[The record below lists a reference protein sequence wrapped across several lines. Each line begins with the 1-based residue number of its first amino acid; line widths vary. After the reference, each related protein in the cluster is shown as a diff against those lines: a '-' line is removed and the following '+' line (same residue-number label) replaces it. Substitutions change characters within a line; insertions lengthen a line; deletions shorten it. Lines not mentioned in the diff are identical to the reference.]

1 MSTRLN
7 NRRRQIEDAASA
19 LFSGRG
25 YAATSMRDIASTLDL
40 QGGSLYAH
48 VASKEALLWSIVDDA
63 AGRFH
68 AAVRPIAEGRGG
80 AAERLRA
87 MVHAH
92 VGVLADGLERASVY
106 LYEWAFLA
114 PERRELIA
122 ASRSAYQ
129 AMFERVIA
137 EGQASGELVG
147 EPEPK
152 LAAIFVLSALNALPR
167 WYRADG
173 PLSLGE
179 VAERYAGLF
188 LRGLTAP
195 SSVLPAGHRDP
206 GATQPPSHRRG
217 P

>member
-1 MSTRLN
+1 MSTRLH

-25 YAATSMRDIASTLDL
+25 YAATSMRDIAGALDL

-63 AGRFH
+63 AARFH
-68 AAVRPIAEGRGG
+68 AAVGPLADGTGG

-87 MVHAH
+87 MVTAH

-106 LYEWAFLA
+106 LYEWTFLG

-122 ASRSAYQ
+122 RSRDTYQ

-137 EGQASGELVG
+137 KGQASGELDQA
-147 EPEPK
+147 PDPK
-152 LAAIFVLSALNALPR
+152 LAATFVLSAVNALPR
-167 WYRADG
+167 WFRADG
-173 PLSLGE
+173 PLSLDE
-179 VAERYAGLF
+179 VAGQYADLF
-188 LRGLTAP
+188 LRGLAP
-195 SSVLPAGHRDP
+195 PEP
-206 GATQPPSHRRG
+206 PPSHRRAS
-217 P
+217 

>member
-7 NRRRQIEDAASA
+7 NRRRQIEDAAST

-25 YAATSMRDIASTLDL
+25 YAATSMRDIAGSLDL

-63 AGRFH
+63 ARRFH
-68 AAVRPIAEGRGG
+68 AAVRPIADGAGG

-106 LYEWAFLA
+106 LYEWTFLA
-114 PERRELIA
+114 PERRELVA

-137 EGQASGELVG
+137 EGQASGELAG
-147 EPEPK
+147 DHDPK
-152 LAAIFVLSALNALPR
+152 LAAIFVLSAVNALPR
-167 WYRADG
+167 WYRPDG
-173 PLSLGE
+173 PLSLDQ
-179 VAERYAGLF
+179 VAERYADLF

-195 SSVLPAGHRDP
+195 PPLPPAT
-206 GATQPPSHRRG
+206 GATTTPPPSHRRG

>member
-1 MSTRLN
+1 MSTRLH

-114 PERRELIA
+114 PERRELVA

-206 GATQPPSHRRG
+206 GATPPPSHRRG
-217 P
+217 Q

>member
-7 NRRRQIEDAASA
+7 SRRRQIEDAASA

-68 AAVRPIAEGRGG
+68 AAVRPIAEGGGG

-106 LYEWAFLA
+106 LYEWTFLA
-114 PERRELIA
+114 PERRELVA

-137 EGQASGELVG
+137 EGQASGELAS
-147 EPEPK
+147 EPDPK
-152 LAAIFVLSALNALPR
+152 LAAIFVLSAVNALPR

-173 PLSLGE
+173 PLSLDQ
-179 VAERYAGLF
+179 VAERYAELF

-195 SSVLPAGHRDP
+195 SPVLPT
-206 GATQPPSHRRG
+206 ATATPPPSHRRG